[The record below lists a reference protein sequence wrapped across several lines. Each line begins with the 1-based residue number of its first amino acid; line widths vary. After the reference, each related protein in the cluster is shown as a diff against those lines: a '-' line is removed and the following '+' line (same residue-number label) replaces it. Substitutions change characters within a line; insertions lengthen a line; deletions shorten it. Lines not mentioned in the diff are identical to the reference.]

1 MKRNEKPIPSK
12 GFILKKF
19 KKCYLEK
26 WEVIDDSVIHI
37 VIWDS
42 LTDMQIIFKVLI
54 PLNPYSFAIV
64 EALKDLPKAVWYA

>member
-26 WEVIDDSVIHI
+26 WEVVEDSVIHI
-37 VIWDS
+37 VIWNA
-42 LTDMQIIFKVLI
+42 LTNMHITFDVLI

-64 EALKDLPKAVWYA
+64 EALKDLPRQL